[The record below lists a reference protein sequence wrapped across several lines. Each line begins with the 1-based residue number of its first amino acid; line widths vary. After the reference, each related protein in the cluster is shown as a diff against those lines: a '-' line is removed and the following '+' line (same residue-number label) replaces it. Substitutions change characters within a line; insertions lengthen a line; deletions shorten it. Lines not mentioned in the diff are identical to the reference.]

1 VAPVIDTTAPERAST
16 ARGVQRQRQQPAEPP
31 SEPRLG
37 RRHALPS
44 GRALIGSALVV
55 VAAAGVLSAHRSAT
69 APTGE
74 QVVVVTRAVPA
85 GTVLTAE
92 DLGAVSADLPSGTAS
107 IAAAHASEVIG
118 TRAVHD
124 LHDMD
129 VLRPG
134 DVAAANADLATGSVI
149 VPVEVDRARALR
161 GTVHAGSR
169 VDVLATDP
177 DGAGTAV
184 LASDVLVVDVDA
196 GDDEGIGTSDGIG
209 FRLALP
215 NAAVATAVV
224 DASVRSQLTIVLPS
238 GPDSSPSTRGTT
250 ATNNTSQ
257 TNSTAQTNAAGEADR
272 G

>member
-1 VAPVIDTTAPERAST
+1 MAPVINTTAPERADT
-16 ARGVQRQRQQPAEPP
+16 ARGVQRQRHQPAEP
-31 SEPRLG
+31 RFG
-37 RRHALPS
+37 RRLTLPS

-74 QVVVVTRAVPA
+74 RVVVVTRAVPA
-85 GTVLTAE
+85 GTVLTAD
-92 DLGAVSADLPSGTAS
+92 DLGAVTAELPSGTAS
-107 IAAAHASEVIG
+107 IAASHARDVIG
-118 TRAVHD
+118 TRALHD
-124 LHDMD
+124 LNDMD
-129 VLRPG
+129 VLRPT
-134 DVAAANADLATGSVI
+134 DVAEANADLATGSVI

-184 LASDVLVVDVDA
+184 LASDVVVVDVDT
-196 GDDEGIGTSDGIG
+196 GNDDSIGASDGIG

-215 NAAVATAVV
+215 STAVATSVV
-224 DASVRSQLTIVLPS
+224 DASVRSQLTIVVPS
-238 GPDSSPSTRGTT
+238 GPRSNAS
-250 ATNNTSQ
+250 
-257 TNSTAQTNAAGEADR
+257 TNSINQTDSPNQTDSAAPVDRAKEADR

>member
-1 VAPVIDTTAPERAST
+1 MAPVIDTTAPERTSA
-16 ARGVQRQRQQPAEPP
+16 ARGIQRQRHQPAEPP
-31 SEPRLG
+31 SEPRL
-37 RRHALPS
+37 RRRLTLPS

-74 QVVVVTRAVPA
+74 RVVVVTRAVPA
-85 GTVLTAE
+85 GTILTAD

-107 IAAAHASEVIG
+107 IAAAHAREVIG
-118 TRAVHD
+118 TRALHD
-124 LHDMD
+124 LNDMD
-129 VLRPG
+129 VLRPT

-149 VPVEVDRARALR
+149 VPIELDRARSLL

-184 LASDVLVVDVDA
+184 LASDVLVVDIDA
-196 GDDEGIGTSDGIG
+196 GDADGIGASDGIG

-215 NAAVATAVV
+215 NASVATAVV

-238 GPDSSPSTRGTT
+238 GPDSTPSTRGTT
-250 ATNNTSQ
+250 ATD
-257 TNSTAQTNAAGEADR
+257 STAQANSAGKADR